1 MTAHDPNLLAEVLR
15 QAPDGVAVVAGDG
28 GGLRVI
34 YANATLASLLR
45 IEEAAVPGRT
55 LDSIEAEAPS
65 DPNATVAGAAL
76 RVQLRRSDGS
86 LLPCE
91 RWTAMLPDG
100 RLALHYRP
108 YSRGAAAPPV
118 DRASGLATPEHLNDT
133 LRRDWSVGQRDGRRL
148 TVMCFDVDACRD
160 YHEVFGRVATENV
173 LRQVGRTIASAMRR
187 TSDVVART
195 ADDEFVALGVSMEQ
209 GSACAYAESIVA
221 RVRAL
226 AIHHPRSRTG
236 RYLTVSVGVATCA
249 PTRDRDAMELVDAA
263 RRALGVAK
271 DAGGN
276 RAVGGDI

>member
-15 QAPDGVAVVAGDG
+15 QSPDGVAVVAGDA
-28 GGLRVI
+28 GGLRVV
-34 YANATLASLLR
+34 YANATLASMLR
-45 IEEAAVPGRT
+45 VEEAAVPGRT

-76 RVQLRRSDGS
+76 RVQLRRADGT

-91 RWTAMLPDG
+91 RWTSLLSDG

-108 YSRGAAAPPV
+108 YTRGAASPPV
-118 DRASGLATPEHLNDT
+118 DRASGLATPEHLHDT

-195 ADDEFVALGVSMEQ
+195 GDDEFVALGVSMEQ
-209 GSACAYAESIVA
+209 GSARTYAESIAA

-236 RYLTVSVGVATCA
+236 RYLTVSVGVATA
-249 PTRDRDAMELVDAA
+249 VPTRDHDAMQLVEAA
-263 RRALGVAK
+263 RRALAAAK
-271 DAGGN
+271 EAGGN
-276 RAVGGDI
+276 RTVGGEI